1 MLLVQPAQAA
11 DALDRA
17 LVADQA
23 AQRIGRIGRI
33 DDHPAGPDD
42 LHGLLDQ
49 ARLRI
54 LRVYL
59 EKLTHDISLF
69 RGQQ

>member
-1 MLLVQPAQAA
+1 MLLVQPAQVA
-11 DALDRA
+11 DALDRS

-23 AQRIGRIGRI
+23 TQRIGGIGGI
-33 DDHPAGPDD
+33 DDHPARLDD

-49 ARLRI
+49 ARLWIIRM
-54 LRVYL
+54 YL
-59 EKLTHDISLF
+59 EELTHDISLF

>member
-11 DALDRA
+11 DALDRS

-23 AQRIGRIGRI
+23 TQRIGRVGRI
-33 DDHPAGPDD
+33 DDHPARLDD

-49 ARLRI
+49 ARLWI
-54 LRVYL
+54 LRMYL
-59 EKLTHDISLF
+59 EELTHDISLF

>member
-1 MLLVQPAQAA
+1 MLLIQPAQTA

-23 AQRIGRIGRI
+23 AQRIRRIGRI
-33 DDHPAGPDD
+33 DDYPAGLDD

-49 ARLRI
+49 ARLWI

-59 EKLTHDISLF
+59 EELTHDISLF